1 MSELQ
6 ATIEFSVELN
16 KFYNV
21 DLFQRGYYQIR
32 TALKSPPK
40 VPSKTEITLQKSP
53 AEVNYPPA
61 HVVNEVAVSRTFQI
75 LYRNEDLAINDVVLY
90 RFHSLVES
98 TRLEE
103 EIKNLEINLTF
114 ELWFTEEENG
124 CPDISNGA
132 GDKMECVSQRTLQLH
147 FNPTKG
153 LHHFVPILFDYF
165 HLCALEVLIHGTL
178 IALHQPFLSVP
189 RQPKSA
195 WSARNPEHSTLET
208 IYFGVRPLSGDPA
221 KCSLVNLHQA
231 WQMHH
236 RICNML
242 LSSYESLQACFEI
255 YLRDHLSSRF
265 KLEHVDCHRKLQK
278 VMGNIQ
284 DLDNEE
290 ELIQNS
296 TRDITQLCAG
306 NVILWTQF
314 LEVVT
319 LDESILTYLAKEHHT
334 ARVKRFAEAFF
345 THDYPKNNCLD
356 CYEPSYHGHSDF
368 ATMVRASTYLRS
380 IPPIVV
386 ECLELDGDHTTL
398 PIIFEDIYMDHKASV
413 VDMTDMAGKFGPK
426 SSPVLKPK
434 AQNSPSSQM
443 KPKKN
448 FIKNIKPDSFKRP
461 SYSCVEAESQ
471 KNNPKDV
478 VLVGYRQKMSRIEVN
493 PTKNLR
499 LIELGTLSPCQSATD
514 KEVPSVGR
522 RRSTES
528 LPEYVKVARRS
539 LREKKRHNKSS
550 IITAD
555 FGGSDPNFRAVKVLD
570 HGPRGKF
577 QRSNTDPISS
587 LPVSTRDKEGVKSL
601 HSETSMLSGS
611 KDCSNS
617 KDSTSTGLPNVT
629 IRNMET
635 DSFKKHLDFEDG
647 LIRSLSDTLEDDD
660 NDDDDD
666 DDDHSDDDNNV
677 QNGYDEFFEDSFGKN
692 SSDALSPSSGRS
704 SSSDLVPTVDVGKV
718 TRTKHVLTVADIVTK
733 SDIDIKL
740 FSTSKSNESDLVQ
753 FSETKE
759 STEITTG
766 SLFSQVD
773 TDLNKHI
780 RKEKSG
786 SIPNLQAPTPVTG
799 SQASLSKDSGI
810 ITHGSDDQSDSD
822 QEEVTVIQLLKEEY
836 QKSNQQRMDDTDSFV
851 TEDSSL
857 HNSGITLASHSYY
870 KASSDS
876 NILKSVDDQHVQ
888 SDQRV
893 SRSSEVISSSSSF
906 PDLTKCTVSSPS
918 KLVSDQVCHSTVNFV
933 KMREDLKKKLKYQGH
948 LYSEYPTMASTS
960 PYFLLPEVEDTL
972 DGCHLIVCCHGLD
985 GNSADLRLVKTYLE
999 ISLPG
1004 YRLEFL
1010 MSECNQ
1016 EDTFA
1021 DFDTMTDRLVREIL
1035 SHIDL
1040 YGLHVARVSFVGHSL
1055 GNIII
1060 RSALPRQELKHLIPK
1075 MHTMLSLSGPHLG
1088 TLYNSSGLVNMGM
1101 WFMQKWKKS
1110 GSLLQLSL
1118 KDHQDPRQTF
1128 LFKLSQK
1135 PGLEYFKNVL
1145 LVGSSQDRY
1154 VPYHSSRIEM
1164 CKPAQR
1170 DVSGLGSVYAE
1181 MVANILTPIVNSP
1194 QCKLI
1199 RYDVFH
1205 ALPSTANTIIG
1216 RAAHIA
1222 VLDSEIFIEK
1232 FFMVTGLKYFK

>member
-16 KFYNV
+16 RFYNV
-21 DLFQRGYYQIR
+21 DLFQRGFYQIR

-53 AEVNYPPA
+53 AEVNDPSA

-90 RFHSLVES
+90 RFHTLVES

-103 EIKNLEINLTF
+103 ELKNLEINLTF

-124 CPDISNGA
+124 CPDIGSGA
-132 GDKMECVSQRTLQLH
+132 GEKMECVSQRTLQLH

-208 IYFGVRPLSGDPA
+208 IYFGVRPLSGVPA

-236 RICNML
+236 RICNIL

-255 YLRDHLSSRF
+255 YLRDHLTSRF
-265 KLEHVDCHRKLQK
+265 ELEHVDCHRKLQK

-319 LDESILTYLAKEHHT
+319 LNESILTYLAKEHHT
-334 ARVKRFAEAFF
+334 ARIKRFAEAFF
-345 THDYPKNNCLD
+345 THDYPKNECLA

-380 IPPIVV
+380 LPPIIV

-413 VDMTDMAGKFGPK
+413 VDMTDMVVKFGPK
-426 SSPVLKPK
+426 TSPILKPK

-461 SYSCVEAESQ
+461 SYSCVEAESH
-471 KNNPKDV
+471 KSHPNDV

-493 PTKNLR
+493 PTTNLR
-499 LIELGTLSPCQSATD
+499 LIELGTLSPCLSSTD
-514 KEVPSVGR
+514 NEVPSVGR

-539 LREKKRHNKSS
+539 LRDKKRSAKSS
-550 IITAD
+550 IIMAD
-555 FGGSDPNFRAVKVLD
+555 FGGSDPDFRAVRVLE
-570 HGPRGKF
+570 HKPHGKF

-587 LPVSTRDKEGVKSL
+587 LPVSTCDKEGVKSL
-601 HSETSMLSGS
+601 PTRMSTLSGS
-611 KDCSNS
+611 NDFNNAKD
-617 KDSTSTGLPNVT
+617 KTSTGLSNSSPKK
-629 IRNMET
+629 ME
-635 DSFKKHLDFEDG
+635 SSSIKKHLDFEDG
-647 LIRSLSDTLEDDD
+647 VYTNLNKCLSDVLG
-660 NDDDDD
+660 DDDD
-666 DDDHSDDDNNV
+666 DDDHSDDESNV
-677 QNGYDEFFEDSFGKN
+677 QNGYDAFFEDSFGKN
-692 SSDALSPSSGRS
+692 SSDVLSPSDEQSPN
-704 SSSDLVPTVDVGKV
+704 SDLVLTVDVGK
-718 TRTKHVLTVADIVTK
+718 TKRTKGLTVADIVAK
-733 SDIDIKL
+733 HDIDIK
-740 FSTSKSNESDLVQ
+740 FSASKSNGSDSVP
-753 FSETKE
+753 FSMTKE
-759 STEITTG
+759 SAG
-766 SLFSQVD
+766 NNSGLLFSQVD
-773 TDLNKHI
+773 TELNKHL
-780 RKEKSG
+780 RRDKSG
-786 SIPNLQAPTPVTG
+786 SSPNLQAPTPVTG
-799 SQASLSKDSGI
+799 SLASLSKDSGI
-810 ITHGSDDQSDSD
+810 ITHGSDDQFESD

-836 QKSNQQRMDDTDSFV
+836 QKSSQRMDDTDSM
-851 TEDSSL
+851 L
-857 HNSGITLASHSYY
+857 HNSGITKLVVSHSYY

-876 NILKSVDDQHVQ
+876 NILKSVDYQNVQ

-893 SRSSEVISSSSSF
+893 SRSSEVIASSSSF

-960 PYFLLPEVEDTL
+960 PYFLLPEAEDTL

-999 ISLPG
+999 IALPG
-1004 YRLEFL
+1004 YKLEFL
-1010 MSECNQ
+1010 MSESNQ

-1040 YGLHVARVSFVGHSL
+1040 YDLHVARVSFVGHSL
-1055 GNIII
+1055 GNLII
-1060 RSALPRQELKHLIPK
+1060 RSALSRLELSHLIPK
-1075 MHTMLSLSGPHLG
+1075 MHTILSLSGPHLG
-1088 TLYNSSGLVNMGM
+1088 TLYNNSGLVNMGM

-1135 PGLEYFKNVL
+1135 PGLEFFKNVL

-1164 CKPAQR
+1164 CKAAQR

-1181 MVANILTPIVNSP
+1181 MVANILTPIVNNP